1 MTGAEPLGLDVEKAD
16 PEARSARCWRIRS
29 LIVFL
34 VLACLLPVMAG
45 VAFFFFLKYE
55 VDRDRLEMDR
65 VASARA
71 LMQVVDSHLEA
82 AKVSAMAISSAGSL
96 GPVHSSRFVFTFWN
110 LDVGHESTDVER

>member
-55 VDRDRLEMDR
+55 VDRDRFFWRPCSVLVCADNRCIDEQLFQIR
-65 VASARA
+65 FSAECFSNSRPNPSLFPAS
-71 LMQVVDSHLEA
+71 EA
-82 AKVSAMAISSAGSL
+82 NVY
-96 GPVHSSRFVFTFWN
+96 
-110 LDVGHESTDVER
+110 